1 MNQPADPALPALT
14 SRRIDVEGHGV
25 HVLEAGEGPAALLL
39 HGWPTSSFLY
49 RNVAP
54 QVAATHRVIVP
65 DLVGFGASDKP
76 LSASYSFRFHARI
89 LDGLLDQLGVEDV
102 GLCVH
107 DLGGPV
113 GLWWACQNP
122 QRVRSLALLN
132 TLVYPVPSLAVVA
145 FVLAAY
151 TPFLRSWMAGP
162 RGLDFAM
169 DWGTAHAGKLDD
181 SVYEGVRAPFVDHAA
196 REALLKAGVSLTP
209 KGMMDVARLLPS
221 FDVPVRCIYGT
232 QDRILPDV
240 ARTMARVQREL
251 PQAELTALP
260 DCGHFLQEDDPAT
273 VGRLLAEFFARVD
286 GASAPG

>member
-1 MNQPADPALPALT
+1 MS
-14 SRRIDVEGHGV
+14 SRMVEIEGHQV
-25 HVLEAGEGPAALLL
+25 HVQEAGEGPAVLML

-54 QVAATHRVIVP
+54 LVAANHRVIVP
-65 DLVGFGASDKP
+65 DLIGFGRSDKP

-89 LDGLLDQLGVEDV
+89 LTGLLDALDVADV

-122 QRVRSLALLN
+122 ERIRSLALLN
-132 TLVYPVPSLAVVA
+132 TLVYPRPSMAVVA

-162 RGLDFAM
+162 KGLDFAM
-169 DWGTAHAGKLDD
+169 DWGTAHQGPLDD
-181 SVYEGVRAPFVDHAA
+181 DVYEGVRAPFVDPAA
-196 REALLKAGVSLTP
+196 RKALLKAGVSLTP
-209 KGMMDVARLLPS
+209 KGMMDIARLLPT
-221 FDVPVRCIYGT
+221 FTVPVRCIYGE

-240 ARTMARVQREL
+240 ARTMAHVKRDL
-251 PQAELTALP
+251 PQAEVTALP
-260 DCGHFLQEDDPAT
+260 GCGHFLQEDAPET
-273 VGRLLAEFFARVD
+273 VGRLLAEFF
-286 GASAPG
+286 SPIQ